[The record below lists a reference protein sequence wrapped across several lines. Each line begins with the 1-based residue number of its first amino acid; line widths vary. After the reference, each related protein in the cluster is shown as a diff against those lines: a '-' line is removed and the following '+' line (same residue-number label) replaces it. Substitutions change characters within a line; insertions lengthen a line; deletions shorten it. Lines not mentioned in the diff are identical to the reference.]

1 MKSETCLNTD
11 LYCITAEKLS
21 RGRSNIQVVREML
34 AAGIR
39 IIQYREKEKTMMAR
53 YQECEEIRKLT
64 REYGATFIIND
75 HVDLA
80 LAVEADGVH
89 IGQEDL
95 PIEVVRSLAG
105 DELLIGVSTH
115 SPEEAEDAVRRGAD
129 YIAIGP
135 IFRTTTK
142 ENAGEPVGL
151 EYLEYVAKNVD
162 IPLVAIGGITEEN
175 ILDVYRAGARCISLV
190 SEIVGAEDIGA
201 KIASLRRKL
210 GMATE

>member
-39 IIQYREKEKTMMAR
+39 IIQYREKEKSMMAR

-75 HVDLA
+75 YVDLA

-115 SPEEAEDAVRRGAD
+115 SPEERSEERRVG
-129 YIAIGP
+129 
-135 IFRTTTK
+135 K
-142 ENAGEPVGL
+142 EC
-151 EYLEYVAKNVD
+151 
-162 IPLVAIGGITEEN
+162 
-175 ILDVYRAGARCISLV
+175 RSR
-190 SEIVGAEDIGA
+190 
-201 KIASLRRKL
+201 
-210 GMATE
+210 

>member
-39 IIQYREKEKTMMAR
+39 IIQYREKEKSMMAR

-64 REYGATFIIND
+64 REYGAAFIIND

>member
-39 IIQYREKEKTMMAR
+39 IIQYREKEKSMMAR

-162 IPLVAIGGITEEN
+162 ITLVAIGGITEEN

>member
-1 MKSETCLNTD
+1 M
-11 LYCITAEKLS
+11 
-21 RGRSNIQVVREML
+21 
-34 AAGIR
+34 
-39 IIQYREKEKTMMAR
+39 
-53 YQECEEIRKLT
+53 
-64 REYGATFIIND
+64 
-75 HVDLA
+75 
-80 LAVEADGVH
+80 
-89 IGQEDL
+89 
-95 PIEVVRSLAG
+95 VRSLAG

-210 GMATE
+210 GMAAE

>member
-39 IIQYREKEKTMMAR
+39 IIQYREKEKSMMAR

>member
-1 MKSETCLNTD
+1 
-11 LYCITAEKLS
+11 
-21 RGRSNIQVVREML
+21 
-34 AAGIR
+34 
-39 IIQYREKEKTMMAR
+39 MMAR

>member
-39 IIQYREKEKTMMAR
+39 IIQYREKEKSMMAR

-80 LAVEADGVH
+80 LAVDADGVH